1 MIKRILVL
9 MAAILLAF
17 AAKPALSVS
26 DAEYA
31 ALLKKVQDLQA
42 QVNAMQQLDNMKPN
56 SGYVKSKKENLMI
69 STTGGGIKINSS
81 NGNKFQIGGRLMFDL
96 DSFDKGLNSTNG
108 GSAEENE
115 WRRSRIY
122 ISGQSG
128 KHWSYKWV
136 QNVDH
141 ESIDS
146 EGEADEDKIHEAY
159 IKLDL
164 KPFWVQAG
172 KFNLPTLLEGRTS
185 AKWIETI
192 ERSVVEEVLYA
203 NGLVS
208 KASFGGVALGFAD
221 KSLFGGIP
229 VSGTI
234 GIYDTEKE
242 KKKNLGDDS
251 TEEDSYL
258 TGMRLSA
265 MPSLGDKNHFMH
277 FGVTKTSQDF
287 EFNSFTTKQHL
298 GIHTVASRTFT
309 SVSEAGDVDTTGLE
323 FAYQKGPFTFV
334 AEDIDI
340 DVDGADQSQDLDFDG
355 YYLGATYFLTGE
367 SRKWEW
373 KGAKF
378 DKPSGIKNEWGAWQ
392 LVGRFEEYEI
402 DNKALTDEIELNRT
416 VLGVNWFPTKN
427 VRVSLNRVHLDVDGS
442 PGGTETVLYQNEDSA
457 DGWSFRLQY
466 AM

>member
-1 MIKRILVL
+1 MLKRTLTATFAALLVVT
-9 MAAILLAF
+9 
-17 AAKPALSVS
+17 AKPALSVS

-31 ALLKKVQDLQA
+31 ALLDKVQDLQA
-42 QVNAMQQLDNMKPN
+42 KVNAMQQSAEKKPK
-56 SGYVKSKKENLMI
+56 SGYVKSKKENLTI
-69 STTGGGIKINSS
+69 STTGGGIKIKSS
-81 NGNKFQIGGRLMFDL
+81 NGNKFKIGGRLMFDM
-96 DSFDKGLNSTNG
+96 DSYDSGLNSTNDS
-108 GSAEENE
+108 SAEENE

-141 ESIDS
+141 ESTDSDGTADKDKIDS
-146 EGEADEDKIHEAY
+146 AY

-172 KFNLPTLLEGRTS
+172 KFKLPTMLEERTS
-185 AKWIETI
+185 SKWIETI

-203 NGLVS
+203 NNLS
-208 KASFGGVALGFAD
+208 SMPSFAGIVLGFAD
-221 KSLFGGIP
+221 KNLFGGIP

-242 KKKNLGDDS
+242 RKKNLGDDS

-258 TGMRLSA
+258 TGFRLSV
-265 MPSLGDKNHFMH
+265 MPSMGEKNHFMH
-277 FGVTKTSQDF
+277 FGLTKTSQDF
-287 EFNSFTTKQHL
+287 EFNTFTTKQHL

-323 FAYQKGPFTFV
+323 FAYQNGPFTFV
-334 AEDIDI
+334 AEDVDV
-340 DVDGADQSQDLDFDG
+340 DVDGADTSADLDFDG

-367 SRKWEW
+367 SRKWKW
-373 KGAKF
+373 KDAKF

-392 LVGRFEEYEI
+392 LVARFEEYEI

-416 VLGVNWFPTKN
+416 VLGVNWFPTNN

-442 PGGTETVLYQNEDSA
+442 PGGTEAVLYQNEDSA